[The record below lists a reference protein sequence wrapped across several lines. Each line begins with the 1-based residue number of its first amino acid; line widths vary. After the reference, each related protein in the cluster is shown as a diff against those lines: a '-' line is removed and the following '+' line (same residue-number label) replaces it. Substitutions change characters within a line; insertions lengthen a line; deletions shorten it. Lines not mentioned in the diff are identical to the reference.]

1 MRKLN
6 KKDFQRDEP
15 EVGGYYESHSARL
28 TIKEA
33 AGLIDGL
40 TEFRVRQMCISGQLP
55 CFMAGRKYLIYEE
68 VKMSLPEHI
77 EKEVAMVLLAN
88 IIALSETEEGKK
100 MFENWEKQEVNDKE
114 MLDTEIDYD

>member
-1 MRKLN
+1 
-6 KKDFQRDEP
+6 
-15 EVGGYYESHSARL
+15 
-28 TIKEA
+28 
-33 AGLIDGL
+33 
-40 TEFRVRQMCISGQLP
+40 
-55 CFMAGRKYLIYEE
+55 
-68 VKMSLPEHI
+68 MSLPEHI